1 MSALRSLCV
10 AALSVA
16 TIARVAGSQTLGDAA
31 AQREDLAAF
40 RHDFL
45 AVDQSYV
52 AVTRAEAERRLA
64 SLDAAVGK
72 ISDVRFAIVLEQI
85 AALADNGHTRV
96 IVRGAAAGGR
106 VGIRLAPLD
115 GNFYVLRA
123 TADHADLLGG
133 KLVSIDGVPVARLR
147 DSAHTLTGG
156 IASHRDIAAPAFFE
170 SPAQLNALGL
180 TRSATQATYTFTGPD
195 GRRYEA
201 TLTIVADPAAGMV
214 GPVSVLDP
222 AAGSDGATGWRTLL
236 APAKAPWSL
245 QEFSR
250 TMRCRDAPEL
260 DAVVMQLRANVDGQ
274 VPIATFLETCDSTRR
289 AAGRKNVVLDM
300 RMNGGGNLQLTRDF
314 MSSLPARL
322 PAGGRV
328 VVLTAPWTFSA
339 AISSVGYLKQAG
351 GDRVVLVGEPPG
363 DRLRF
368 WAEGGPRTLPRSG
381 ALLLAATQRHDYLTG
396 CKNFT
401 DCHGA
406 VVRYPIAVKTLD
418 PDVPAPWTIDAY
430 AVGRDPGMEAAAK
443 VLGRR

>member
-1 MSALRSLCV
+1 V
-10 AALSVA
+10 V
-16 TIARVAGSQTLGDAA
+16 TIAPICGSQTLGDAA

-52 AVTRAEAERRLA
+52 TATRAEAERRLA
-64 SLDAAVGK
+64 NLDALVGR
-72 ISDVRFAIVLEQI
+72 ISETRFALALAQI

-96 IVRGAAAGGR
+96 VVRGAAAGGR
-106 VGIRLAPLD
+106 VGIRLAPL
-115 GNFYVLRA
+115 GGEFFVLRA
-123 TADHADLLGG
+123 TVDHADLLGG

-156 IASHRDIAAPAFFE
+156 IASHRDILAPAFFE
-170 SPAQLNALGL
+170 SPAQLNAIGL
-180 TRSATQATYTFTGPD
+180 TRSATQATYVFTTMD
-195 GRRYEA
+195 GSRHEA
-201 TLTIVADPAAGMV
+201 TLTMV
-214 GPVSVLDP
+214 PDLATAVISPISVLDP
-222 AAGSDGATGWRTLL
+222 AARRDGPSGWRTLL
-236 APAKAPWSL
+236 APDKAPWSL

-260 DAVVMQLRANVDGQ
+260 DAAVMQLRANVDGQ
-274 VPIATFLETCDSTRR
+274 VPIATFLQSCDSTRR

-314 MSSLPARL
+314 MSSLPGRVAT
-322 PAGGRV
+322 GGRV
-328 VVLTAPWTFSA
+328 VVLMAPWTFSA
-339 AISSVGYLKQAG
+339 AISSIGYLKQAG
-351 GDRVVLVGEPPG
+351 GDRVILVGEPPG

-368 WAEGGPRTLPRSG
+368 WAEGGPTTLPRSG

-396 CKNFT
+396 CKDFA

-406 VVRYPIAVKTLD
+406 VVRYPISVKTLD
-418 PDVPAPWTIDAY
+418 PDVAAPWTIDAY
-430 AVGRDPGMEAAAK
+430 AAARDPGMEAAAR